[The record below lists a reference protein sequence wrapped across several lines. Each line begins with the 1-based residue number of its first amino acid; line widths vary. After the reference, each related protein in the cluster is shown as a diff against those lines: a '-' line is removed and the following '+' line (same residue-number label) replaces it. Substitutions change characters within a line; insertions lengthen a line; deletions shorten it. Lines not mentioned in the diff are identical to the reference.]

1 MNDKVK
7 LFSLC
12 FGDGEESARELFSIE
27 DITTL
32 TEDVGDDTVAM
43 ATLVPLKTE
52 KDLSGFYAYGVCV
65 HPDRRGKGAFRRIME
80 SCEAYAKERRADFI
94 CLIPADTRL
103 ADTYGRMGYTD
114 KIALCHNAD
123 KNAERIFVLS
133 EKFIAYAKPEGDE
146 KGPIPYGLM
155 KPLSSFE
162 GRNMAF
168 FSPMGDC

>member
-1 MNDKVK
+1 MKDRVK

-12 FGDGEESARELFSIE
+12 FGDSEESARELFSIE

-32 TEDVGDDTVAM
+32 TEYTDRNLCAM
-43 ATLVPLKTE
+43 ATLVPLECGDGTR
-52 KDLSGFYAYGVCV
+52 GFYAYGVCV
-65 HPDRRGKGAFRRIME
+65 HPEYRGNGAFKRIMK
-80 SCEAYAKERRADFI
+80 SCEAYAIENGADFI

-103 ADTYGRMGYTD
+103 ADTYARMGYTD

-123 KNAERIFVLS
+123 KDSERLFVLS
-133 EKFIAYAKPEGDE
+133 EKFIEYATPDGDG

-155 KPLSSFE
+155 KPLTSYE

-168 FSPMGDC
+168 HSPMGDS

>member
-12 FGDGEESARELFSIE
+12 FGDSEGSARELFSIE

-32 TEDVGDDTVAM
+32 TENNGNLTSAM
-43 ATLVPLKTE
+43 ATLVPLRSETG
-52 KDLSGFYAYGVCV
+52 LSGFYAYGVCV
-65 HPDRRGKGAFRRIME
+65 HPEHRGKGAFRRIME
-80 SCEAYAKERRADFI
+80 SCEAYAKDRHADFI

-103 ADTYGRMGYTD
+103 SDSYGRMGYTD

-123 KNAERIFVLS
+123 KYSERIFVLS
-133 EKFIAYAKPEGDE
+133 EKFIEYATPEGDG

-155 KPLSSFE
+155 KPLTSFE
-162 GRNMAF
+162 ARDMAF